1 MPVSG
6 GRGHSH
12 MALASLALHL
22 VSQQCI
28 GRLKLRRCPFQ
39 DTSMKSSMDGYPVK
53 QAKLVQITKNNSTMN
68 VLGNRPEGTQE
79 SRREGNM

>member
-1 MPVSG
+1 MKITYIKTLNSFG
-6 GRGHSH
+6 
-12 MALASLALHL
+12 SLLIIL
-22 VSQQCI
+22 PS
-28 GRLKLRRCPFQ
+28 RLKLRRCPFQ